1 MKMSELVEQVTEHV
15 TVVFAVEGQT
25 GHHDAKIGP
34 TITVKEFI
42 DIAVSKTGIEGL
54 LEVYVEDAEEPLDHE
69 LILIEHLSVEFV
81 PLHIAK
87 PGEIAT
93 TVRYQGSRQVQRAF
107 RPAATIAK
115 VTKWAV
121 GELAPTEDPSDFQLK
136 HEGKVLPPDSH
147 LGQAAHGEKS
157 IVLDLV
163 FKVKPQ
169 G

>member
-1 MKMSELVEQVTEHV
+1 MTELIEGVTECIAI
-15 TVVFAVEGQT
+15 VFAAEGQA
-25 GHHDAKIGP
+25 GHHDAEIGP
-34 TITVKEFI
+34 TTTVKEFI
-42 DIAVSKTGIEGL
+42 DIAVIKTGIEGL
-54 LEVYVEDAEEPLDHE
+54 LEVYVEDAEEPLGHE
-69 LILIEHLSVEFV
+69 LILVEHLSIEFA
-81 PLHIAK
+81 PLHVAK
-87 PGEIAT
+87 PGKIAT
-93 TVRYQGSRQVQRAF
+93 TVRYQGNRHVEHAF

-121 GELAPTEDPSDFQLK
+121 GKLAPTEDPSDFQLK
-136 HEGKVLPPDSH
+136 HDGNVLPPDSH

>member
-1 MKMSELVEQVTEHV
+1 MNELVEEVTERV
-15 TVVFAVEGQT
+15 AVVFAVEGRT
-25 GHHDAKIGP
+25 GHHDAEIDP

-42 DIAVSKTGIEGL
+42 DIAVAKTGIEGL
-54 LEVYVEDAEEPLDHE
+54 LEVYVEDAEEPLAHE
-69 LILIEHLSVEFV
+69 LILVEHLSVEFA
-81 PLHIAK
+81 PLHVAK
-87 PGEIAT
+87 PGKIAT
-93 TVRYQGSRQVQRAF
+93 TVRYQGSRHVEHSF

-121 GELAPTEDPSDFQLK
+121 GKLAPTEDPSDFQLK
-136 HEGKVLPPDSH
+136 HDGNVLPPDLH

>member
-1 MKMSELVEQVTEHV
+1 MSELVEVVTERL
-15 TVVFAVEGQT
+15 VVLFGAEGQV
-25 GHHDAKIGP
+25 GHHEVEIDRTA
-34 TITVKEFI
+34 TVKEFL

-54 LEVYVEDAEEPLDHE
+54 LEVYVEDAEEPLHYDLV
-69 LILIEHLSVEFV
+69 LIQHLSVEFA
-81 PLHIAK
+81 PLHVAK
-87 PGEIAT
+87 PGKIAT
-93 TVRYQGSRQVQRAF
+93 TVRYQGSRHVVHPF

-121 GELAPTEDPSDFQLK
+121 GKLAPTEDPSDFQLK
-136 HEGKVLPPDSH
+136 HDGKVLPPDSH
-147 LGQAAHGEKS
+147 LGQASHGEKS

>member
-1 MKMSELVEQVTEHV
+1 MSQYVEVDFECV
-15 TVVFAVEGQT
+15 AVVFAAEGQV
-25 GHHDAKIGP
+25 GHHDAEIGP
-34 TITVKEFI
+34 TTTVKEFI
-42 DIAVSKTGIEGL
+42 DIAVTKTGIEGL
-54 LEVYVEDAEEPLDHE
+54 LEVYVEDAEEPLGHE
-69 LILIEHLSVEFV
+69 LILVEHLSVEFA
-81 PLHIAK
+81 PLHVAK
-87 PGEIAT
+87 PGKIAT
-93 TVRYQGSRQVQRAF
+93 TVRYQGRHVEHPF

-121 GELAPTEDPSDFQLK
+121 GKLAPTEDPSDFQLK
-136 HEGKVLPPDSH
+136 HDGKVLPPDSH

>member
-1 MKMSELVEQVTEHV
+1 MSELVEEVTERV
-15 TVVFAVEGQT
+15 AVVFAVEGQA
-25 GHHDAKIGP
+25 GHHDAEIGR

-69 LILIEHLSVEFV
+69 LILIEHLSIEFS
-81 PLHIAK
+81 PLHVAK
-87 PGEIAT
+87 LGKIAT
-93 TVRYQGSRQVQRAF
+93 TVRYQGNRHVEHAF
-107 RPAATIAK
+107 RPATTIAK
-115 VTKWAV
+115 VTNWAV
-121 GELAPTEDPSDFQLK
+121 EKLAPTEDPSDFQLK
-136 HEGKVLPPDSH
+136 HDGKVLPADSH

>member
-1 MKMSELVEQVTEHV
+1 MTELIEEVAERIA
-15 TVVFAVEGQT
+15 VVFAAEGHA
-25 GHHDAKIGP
+25 GHHDAEIGA
-34 TITVKEFI
+34 TTTVKEFL
-42 DIAVSKTGIEGL
+42 DIAVSATGIEGL
-54 LEVYVEDAEEPLDHE
+54 LEVYVEDAEEPLGHE
-69 LILIEHLSVEFV
+69 LTLVEHLSVEFA
-81 PLHIAK
+81 PLHVAK
-87 PGEIAT
+87 PGKIAT
-93 TVRYQGSRQVQRAF
+93 TVRYQGRHVEHAF

-121 GELAPTEDPSDFQLK
+121 GKLASTEDPSDFQLK
-136 HEGKVLPPDSH
+136 HDGNVLAPDSH